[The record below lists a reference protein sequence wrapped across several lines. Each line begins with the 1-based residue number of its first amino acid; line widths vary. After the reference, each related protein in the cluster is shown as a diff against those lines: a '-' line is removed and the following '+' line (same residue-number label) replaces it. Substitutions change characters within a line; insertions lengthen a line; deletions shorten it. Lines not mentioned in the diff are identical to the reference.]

1 MKLSRSMGAYVKR
14 MEVEEAVQDIKNRT
28 LAAIPGDVGR
38 LICIAST
45 RDYNTGKYYHDGL
58 TSRFSEEVAGAA
70 LAACHLQIFQELA
83 LSCSLEELVQQLE
96 RHVLSSH
103 VRAMEVIEAWE
114 ELEPYRVII
123 PLGCDPLFAKIF
135 FSNFKTA
142 LAILR
147 SRFGHGPQDPRSS

>member
-1 MKLSRSMGAYVKR
+1 MGADVKR

-58 TSRFSEEVAGAA
+58 ASSFSEEVAGAA
-70 LAACHLQIFQELA
+70 LAACHLQIFTKLA
-83 LSCSLEELVQQLE
+83 LSCSLEEIVQQLE
-96 RHVLSSH
+96 RHVLSSD
-103 VRAMEVIEAWE
+103 VPPMEVIDAWE
-114 ELEPYRVII
+114 KLEPYRVII

-135 FSNFKTA
+135 FSNFKIA

-147 SRFGHGPQDPRSS
+147 SRFGHGPQGPLSS